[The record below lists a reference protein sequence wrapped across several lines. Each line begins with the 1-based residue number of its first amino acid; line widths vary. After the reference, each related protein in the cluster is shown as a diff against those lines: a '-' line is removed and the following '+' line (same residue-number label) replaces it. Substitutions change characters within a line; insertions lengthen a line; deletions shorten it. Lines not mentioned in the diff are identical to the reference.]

1 MEFIIK
7 TCVAKVAVRHIIQV
21 GKQKAILL
29 PEDFGNAGDPVCF
42 VRKDE
47 KTIVITKG

>member
-1 MEFIIK
+1 MQFTIK
-7 TCVAKVAVRHIIQV
+7 TCVARVAVRQIIQA

-29 PEDFGNAGDPVCF
+29 PEDFGNVGDPVCF

>member
-1 MEFIIK
+1 M
-7 TCVAKVAVRHIIQV
+7 AVRQIIQV

-29 PEDFGNAGDPVCF
+29 PDDFGNAGYPVCF
-42 VRKDE
+42 VWKDE